1 MSSNVTRGKR
11 SIRPAWDYVD
21 IDNAGQHST
30 LEMIESLRNV
40 AEGIHAELIKLNALL
55 HCPKFVGIP
64 ARLKRISRNT
74 YVAKH
79 KKEPGKYD
87 V

>member
-1 MSSNVTRGKR
+1 MSKVLRNGKPA
-11 SIRPAWDYVD
+11 RPSWNYIGTQSPD
-21 IDNAGQHST
+21 GQT

-40 AEGIHAELIKLNALL
+40 AEGIHTELVKLNTLL
-55 HCPKFVGIP
+55 HCSNFTNIP
-64 ARLKRISRNT
+64 HRLKRISRNT
-74 YVAKH
+74 FVAKH